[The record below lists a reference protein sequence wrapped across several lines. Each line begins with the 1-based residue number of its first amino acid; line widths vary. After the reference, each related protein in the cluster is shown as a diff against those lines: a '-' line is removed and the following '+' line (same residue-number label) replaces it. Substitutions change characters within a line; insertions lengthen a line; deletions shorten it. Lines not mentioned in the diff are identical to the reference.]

1 MTICSC
7 SENYKENISFNKTL
21 FKKGLIRE
29 LHVYGSLVG
38 VDHLFKNINGIQ
50 HKGIGKKL
58 IKKAENI
65 ALLDLREISS
75 VADYFVIV
83 TGSNEPHL
91 RAIVDEITEKLRLDH
106 NVRPFSTDGA
116 RITPWIVLD
125 FIDVLV
131 HVMNDEFRELYDLEN
146 LWGDGGKIDFK
157 SETSPIGN

>member
-1 MTICSC
+1 MES
-7 SENYKENISFNKTL
+7 KTL
-21 FKKGLIRE
+21 ALTCAR
-29 LHVYGSLVG
+29 LA
-38 VDHLFKNINGIQ
+38 DN
-50 HKGIGKKL
+50 
-58 IKKAENI
+58 KKAENI

-131 HVMNDEFRELYDLEN
+131 HIMNDEFRELYDLEN